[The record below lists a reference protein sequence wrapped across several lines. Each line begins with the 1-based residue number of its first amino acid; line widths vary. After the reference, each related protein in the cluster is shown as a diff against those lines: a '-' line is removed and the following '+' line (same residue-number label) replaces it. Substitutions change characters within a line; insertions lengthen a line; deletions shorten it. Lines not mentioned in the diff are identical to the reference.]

1 MKLVCMADNHG
12 QFDGLEIPDGDV
24 FIHAGDFSNWGTV
37 KEAHQFA
44 CWLDDLPHE
53 RKIVVPGNHD
63 RFAQECPIGF
73 LQIMSDVRGLH
84 VLKDTSCMID
94 DVLFF
99 GSPYTPEFC
108 NWSFMYPR
116 GRGHE
121 HWDKIPA
128 GTNVLITHG
137 PPYGRLDFVNQPDGM
152 HAEYRRDRDHVGCN
166 ELRNRVQ
173 ELQNVKSNYPHHMD
187 LKLHVFGHIHE
198 CGGQVEPGGY
208 GETTFANVSL
218 LKPDGTLCKPLVI
231 EI

>member
-12 QFDGLEIPDGDV
+12 IYDGPEIPDGDV
-24 FIHAGDFSNWGTV
+24 FIHAGDFSKFGCAE
-37 KEAHQFA
+37 EAHQFA
-44 CWLDDLPHE
+44 CWLDDLPHK
-53 RKIVVPGNHD
+53 RKIAVLGNHD
-63 RFAQECPIGF
+63 RFAEERPMGF
-73 LQIMSDVRGLH
+73 LQLMRSTGVN

-108 NWSFMYPR
+108 NWSFMYTR
-116 GRGHE
+116 GQGHE
-121 HWDKIPA
+121 HWNKIPA

-137 PPYGRLDFVNQPDGM
+137 PPYGVLDQVPVW
-152 HAEYRRDRDHVGCN
+152 AEDSPWVRSHVGCK
-166 ELRNRVQ
+166 ELRDRVQ
-173 ELQNVKSNYPHHMD
+173 ELQNVKNYPHHMD

-218 LKPDGTLCKPLVI
+218 LRTDGTIGKPLVI